1 LEGAGKMLIANAFDA
16 MLAAA
21 LDAAF
26 IELAE

>member
-1 LEGAGKMLIANAFDA
+1 MLIANAFDA